1 MKSHRRSTDRPPF
14 SRLVH
19 LLLLVAWLLSSQ
31 GVVPAL
37 CLLAAVADGEH
48 AVQVRATLSGDV
60 SVVLS
65 HDEKNAAASP
75 HQHDPLC
82 ALVVIFAQKP
92 AAGEVDHILAFKS
105 VEDSSRTL
113 RRSSMDTKLP
123 ALAAVPVSVVTCW
136 LQSKSGGQSAPRI
149 QAPAWSP
156 GLHIKTSRTILRC

>member
-1 MKSHRRSTDRPPF
+1 MKSHRRSTDRPSF

-65 HDEKNAAASP
+65 HDGKAAATP

-123 ALAAVPVSVVTCW
+123 ALAAVPVSVVACW
-136 LQSKSGGQSAPRI
+136 LQSKSGGQSFTRI

>member
-1 MKSHRRSTDRPPF
+1 MSIHRRRTDRPPF

-37 CLLAAVADGEH
+37 CLLAAVADGDH
-48 AVQVRATLSGDV
+48 DVRVRSSRSGDV

-65 HDEKNAAASP
+65 HDGGSDATP

-92 AAGEVDHILAFKS
+92 AAGEVDHVLAFKS

-113 RRSSMDTKLP
+113 RRSSVDTELP
-123 ALAAVPVSVVTCW
+123 ALAAVHLPDVTCW
-136 LQSKSGGQSAPRI
+136 LPSKTGGQPFKRI

-156 GLHIKTSRTILRC
+156 GLQIKTSRTILRC